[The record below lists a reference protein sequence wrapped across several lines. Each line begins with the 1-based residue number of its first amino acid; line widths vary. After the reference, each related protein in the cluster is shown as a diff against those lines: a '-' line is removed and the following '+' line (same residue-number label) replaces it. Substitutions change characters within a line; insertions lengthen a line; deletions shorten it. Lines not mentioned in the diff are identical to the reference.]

1 MNIFP
6 IYQSHFS
13 ENNSAEQNYNILR
26 QLHIDAMSQGQDT
39 HVIYQAGMNL
49 EIKFPAN
56 GAKIMLTN
64 YTDFNNAHITIT
76 SDKTDSTYIFALC
89 QNEKSVCRY
98 ISKRVIDSGDYRGE
112 EGLASGTKLLV
123 IKDNT
128 KWIERDT
135 LVENNKFQQRKDVI
149 LLKDGI
155 AQNKTIQPY
164 STKMST
170 PQCFD
175 YEVSESQKVFKN
187 GEFTRAN
194 DTNKFYLLEIGQQ
207 NNVLVEN
214 VSVITQSPTALTG
227 DLCSG

>member
-6 IYQSHFS
+6 ISSSDFGGLTD
-13 ENNSAEQNYNILR
+13 AEDRYNRLLS
-26 QLHIDAMSQGQDT
+26 LHNQAMSQGKDT
-39 HVIYQAGMNL
+39 HVVYEAGMNL
-49 EIKFPAN
+49 TIQFPAN
-56 GAKIMLTN
+56 GAKIMLTD
-64 YTDFNNAHITIT
+64 YTDFNNATITIT
-76 SDKTDSTYIFALC
+76 SDKTDPIYIFALC
-89 QNEKSVCRY
+89 QNENADCRY

-128 KWIERDT
+128 KWIGRIGYSGNDH
-135 LVENNKFQQRKDVI
+135 FQQRKDVI

-187 GEFTRAN
+187 GNFIRNNSTKR
-194 DTNKFYLLEIGQQ
+194 FFLLEIG
-207 NNVLVEN
+207 
-214 VSVITQSPTALTG
+214 
-227 DLCSG
+227 